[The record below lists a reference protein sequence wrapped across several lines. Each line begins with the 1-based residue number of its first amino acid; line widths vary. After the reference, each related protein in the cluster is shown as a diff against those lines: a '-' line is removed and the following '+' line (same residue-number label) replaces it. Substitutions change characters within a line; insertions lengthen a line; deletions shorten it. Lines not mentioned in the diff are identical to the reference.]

1 MFVLQQIHQTAA
13 NEPDKLAYVLN
24 GRPITYDA
32 FWRMIEEAHRALK
45 PRLPDHGIV
54 VLSVDS
60 PLEAW
65 ILSLAIRGMGLDAAV
80 TRDAGQVALFA
91 DLDVAGVI
99 SLASES
105 RTAPAAIGGARHLSI
120 ADPSRLAFAAA
131 DPLPPLPEPL
141 GLGGQIIL
149 TSGTTGLSKMVRN
162 VNALT
167 PESVEEYAAGYLE
180 LGEKFRQHGPDTL
193 LNVLGMGLWTG
204 AGHSRP
210 LFVWSLG
217 GGVVAHVGDDIEQSL
232 LWPGITHTLATP
244 AYLTMLMA
252 LPEGSFPYLPDMQ
265 LAIVS
270 GALTPKLT
278 RDIQRRLTP
287 RILINLSAS
296 ELGVWART
304 PIETEEDLRWYRLD
318 PTRAVEVVDDDDR
331 PLPPGE
337 LGRVRVDLPKARAKG
352 YLNDAEAT
360 ATFYSGD
367 WVYPGDLGVLDGKGR
382 LALFGR
388 STDIVHI
395 RGNKYP
401 AEPWEREIQEALGCE
416 GVCVLSGRWR
426 AEEEELHLFIESRAP
441 VSREA
446 LTAAVQTTLSGF
458 PGVHIHMV
466 QALPRTPSGKIR
478 RIDLAQQLN
487 DGVYGPA

>member
-1 MFVLQQIHQTAA
+1 MFVLQQIHNTAA
-13 NEPDKLAYVLN
+13 ATPDKLAYVLN
-24 GRPITYDA
+24 SRAIPYDA
-32 FWRMIEEAHRALK
+32 FWRMIEGTHRALR
-45 PRLPDHGIV
+45 PLLPDHGIV
-54 VLSVDS
+54 VCSVDS

-65 ILSLAIRGMGLDAAV
+65 ILSLALRGLGLDAAV

-91 DLDVAGVI
+91 DLDVVGVI
-99 SLASES
+99 SLASEP
-105 RTAPAAIGGARHLSI
+105 RPGPVAIKGAKHLSI
-120 ADPSRLAFAAA
+120 ADPSRQVFSAD
-131 DPLPPLPEPL
+131 DPLPPFPEPL

-167 PESVEEYAAGYLE
+167 QESVEDYAVGYLE
-180 LGEKFRQHGPDTL
+180 LGDKFRQHTADTL

-217 GGVVAHVGDDIEQSL
+217 GGVVAHLGDDIERSFH
-232 LWPGITHTLATP
+232 WPGITHTLATP
-244 AYLTMLMA
+244 AYMTMLMA

-265 LAIVS
+265 LMIVS
-270 GALTPKLT
+270 GTLTPALT
-278 RDIQRRLTP
+278 REIQRRLTP
-287 RILINLSAS
+287 RILINMSAS
-296 ELGVWART
+296 EVGVWART
-304 PIETEEDLRWYRLD
+304 VVETDEDLRWYRLD
-318 PTRAVEVVDDDDR
+318 PRRVVQVVDDDDN

-337 LGRVRVDLPKARAKG
+337 LGRVRVDLPKVRAKG
-352 YLNDAEAT
+352 YLNDPEAT
-360 ATFYSGD
+360 ATFYAGD
-367 WVYPGDLGVLDGKGR
+367 WVYPGDLGILDGKGR

-426 AEEEELHLFIESRAP
+426 SEEEQLHLFIESRTP
-441 VSREA
+441 ISREA
-446 LTAAVQTTLSGF
+446 LTRAVQTTLSGF
-458 PGVHIHMV
+458 PGVHVHQV
-466 QALPRTPSGKIR
+466 PALPRTPSGKIR